1 MLLWTVIFFI
11 TVNGQTVRV
20 QSPAAMWG
28 FVYSKGFCLV
38 VSGVLPFILG

>member
-1 MLLWTVIFFI
+1 MLLWTVIFLI

-28 FVYSKGFCLV
+28 FVFIEALV
-38 VSGVLPFILG
+38 NL